1 MRSLNAIYCSYYK
14 LQVDEVAVI
23 SNCMKVKSIV
33 WLMVLCAE
41 ISGLF
46 GIKMVN
52 GVCVLLLVETRA
64 QPSC

>member
-1 MRSLNAIYCSYYK
+1 MLFTAVITSYK

-41 ISGLF
+41 ISRLF

-52 GVCVLLLVETRA
+52 GVCVSLLVETRA